1 MFDLV
6 AFRETEGTGPCDIME
21 ASDKPVYDVSSRWAA
36 ETEGA
41 CSEFRKAV
49 TLHAGQAMNSDQT
62 QHQDDFEQQRSQE
75 LSRQRSRPPLD
86 IPGYE
91 PRQFLGTGAYGEVWV
106 AIDKNTGRKVAIKFY
121 TQKSG
126 VDWSQLSRE
135 VEKLVFLSADRYVV
149 QLLDVGWDAEPPYY
163 VMEYVEGGS
172 LQQFLE
178 KEGPLPVGEAVEMF
192 REIATGL
199 LHAHGKGVLHC
210 DLKPD
215 NILLDQ
221 DRKPRLADFGQSR
234 LSHEQTPALGT
245 LFFMAPEQADLN
257 AVPDARWDVYALG
270 ALLYCMLTG
279 TSPYRSEALL
289 SEIDSSPTLGGR
301 LETYRNEIKNAPAPN
316 EHRKVKGI
324 DRELLDI
331 VDRCLA
337 VDPEQRFPN
346 VQSVLTSI
354 RSRDAVKDRKPL
366 LLLGLLGPLL
376 FLSVLGLY
384 GFSASRKS
392 VVDSDKMVRN
402 WAHESSRFASKF
414 VAEAVARRID
424 NYYSLVEG
432 EAGDTNL
439 QKEVQTLADTMKG
452 TLELLA
458 DNEANESE
466 KDIARQEFVNHT
478 SREKLAARMERLV
491 SRPNENV
498 ASWFVTDAN
507 GVQLASSIRNEKVK
521 NSTVGFDYSRR
532 AYFHGGEDDF
542 SQRRHYFEPA
552 LAKTKLSP
560 VFRSEASG
568 TWKVAVSTPIL
579 AEGRAIGVIALTVEL
594 GNLGED
600 EEFSSDRRFIT
611 LVDGRQGTH
620 RGQILQH
627 PLFTKI
633 LADQSAKHDGSP
645 KLRDFSEYRVPLD
658 SLPKSDEPVET
669 VSLYQDPLAAAP
681 EAAAYN
687 YDRNWIAAQA
697 PVKLK
702 TLDTGLIVLVQEDYD
717 SAAAPVRRLGGGLL
731 ENGLWALALALGGV
745 LYLWYLVTRVLGDPN
760 EAMRRAGGVTVTPS
774 SLHSMETL
782 ELPEK
787 LRDAQRRS
795 G

>member
-1 MFDLV
+1 
-6 AFRETEGTGPCDIME
+6 
-21 ASDKPVYDVSSRWAA
+21 
-36 ETEGA
+36 
-41 CSEFRKAV
+41 
-49 TLHAGQAMNSDQT
+49 MNSDHT
-62 QHQDDFEQQRSQE
+62 QYQDDYEQHRSQE
-75 LSRQRSRPPLD
+75 LSRQRAHPPID
-86 IPGYE
+86 VPGYE
-91 PRQFLGTGAYGEVWV
+91 ARQFLGTGAYGEVWV

-149 QLLDVGWDAEPPYY
+149 QLLDVGWDADPPYY
-163 VMEYVEGGS
+163 VMEYVDGGS

-192 REIATGL
+192 REIANGL

-245 LFFMAPEQADLN
+245 LFYMAPEQADLD

-279 TSPYRSEALL
+279 GSPYRSEALL
-289 SEIDSSPTLGGR
+289 SEIDSSPTLIDR
-301 LETYRNEIKNAPAPN
+301 LATYRNEIKQSPPPSA
-316 EHRKVKGI
+316 HRSVKGI
-324 DRELLDI
+324 DRSLIEI

-337 VDPEQRFPN
+337 VDPSERFPN

-354 RSRDAVKDRKPL
+354 RSRDAAKDRKPL
-366 LLLGLLGPLL
+366 VLLGLLGPLL

-384 GFSASRKS
+384 GLSVSRQS
-392 VVDSDKMVRN
+392 VTESDRMVRT
-402 WAHESSRFASKF
+402 WAHESSRFAAKF

-424 NYYSLVEG
+424 NYFKLVET
-432 EAGDTNL
+432 EANDPTF
-439 QKEVQTLADTMKG
+439 QSEVQALGNELKEQLRILASNDVSEKERNTIRDMFVNSKAR
-452 TLELLA
+452 ELLA
-458 DNEANESE
+458 
-466 KDIARQEFVNHT
+466 T
-478 SREKLAARMERLV
+478 RMERLV
-491 SRPNENV
+491 ERENDSV
-498 ASWFVTDAN
+498 ASWFVTDRN
-507 GVQLASSIRNEKVK
+507 GVQLASTIMGETKK

-532 AYFHGGEDDF
+532 AYFHGGEEDF
-542 SQRRHYFEPA
+542 EDRRHYDLTP
-552 LAKTKLSP
+552 LTKTKLSP

-568 TWKVAVSTPIL
+568 TWKVAISTPIIVDDQS
-579 AEGRAIGVIALTVEL
+579 IGVVALTVEL
-594 GNLGED
+594 GHLGE
-600 EEFSSDRRFIT
+600 EKEFAFNNRRFVT
-611 LVDGRQGTH
+611 LVDGREGTH

-627 PLFTKI
+627 PLFNEI
-633 LADQSAKHDGSP
+633 LEQQATETTESP
-645 KLRDFSEYRVPLD
+645 KLRDFSEYVVPID
-658 SLPKSDEPVET
+658 ELPKADEEVGDIE
-669 VSLYQDPLAAAP
+669 LYADPLASAP
-681 EAAAYN
+681 EGKA
-687 YDRNWIAAQA
+687 YDRNWLAAQA
-697 PVKLK
+697 PVRLE

-717 SAAAPVRRLGGGLL
+717 SAAAPVKRLGGGVLR
-731 ENGLWALALALGGV
+731 NGLWALALALGGV
-745 LYLWYLVTRVLGDPN
+745 LYLWYLVTRVLRDPN
-760 EAMRRAGGVTVTPS
+760 EAMRRAGGLAVQQS